1 VGEGVVAVVIALINI
16 VLVLVAVS
24 LAVISKSTD
33 TNAIR
38 VFLLDYF
45 IKEIVLVYL
54 AIILLITLRNW
65 AGSAFR
71 LISVISTVI
80 TIGLLL
86 FVFKFLSPY

>member
-1 VGEGVVAVVIALINI
+1 MAVINI

-45 IKEIVLVYL
+45 IKEIVLLYL
-54 AIILLITLRNW
+54 AIILVITLRKW

-71 LISVISTVI
+71 LINVISTVI

-86 FVFKFLSPY
+86 FVFNLLSPY